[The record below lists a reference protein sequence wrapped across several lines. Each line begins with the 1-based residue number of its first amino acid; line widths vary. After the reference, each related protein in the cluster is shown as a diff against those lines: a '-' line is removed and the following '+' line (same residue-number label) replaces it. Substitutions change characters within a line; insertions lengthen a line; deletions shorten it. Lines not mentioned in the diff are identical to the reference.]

1 MRDAEPEVWQFIDG
15 TERWYYNITIRLEI
29 VEASG
34 GALYLWLAA
43 PFSNESRGGGQEGM
57 KCATEMKWNY

>member
-1 MRDAEPEVWQFIDG
+1 MRDAEPEVWQFDG
-15 TERWYYNITIRLEI
+15 TERWF
-29 VEASG
+29 EASG